1 MTSKEQTA
9 QPQTELIYGLHDNP
23 PFGITL
29 LASFQF
35 ILAMILGVMTP
46 PAIVATALGA
56 PAEAA
61 SYLISMSLL
70 FAGLGTLA
78 QAYKPFGIGSGMLNV
93 QASSLAF
100 PATLCSIGLAYM
112 HSKGLPWDVTI
123 NTLLGAC
130 FVGSFWFIGGA
141 YIIGHLR
148 KIITHTVAGVTVLM
162 IGLSLIKV
170 GAIAMAGGL
179 AAKETG
185 EFGSMANLGLGA
197 LVILTV
203 VVINCFRNRL
213 FRMCSLALGM
223 GFGFVVAACTGMVN
237 WSILDQP
244 RDLFVMPVPFKY
256 GFFGFDWQA
265 FILLSFLFLV
275 VMIEAIGN
283 LTATASVSELPTTG
297 PAYRQRLKGGIL
309 CGGVFSA
316 IGAVFGCFP
325 MVTFAQNNGVIQL
338 SGIASRKV
346 GYYCGALFVLFAL
359 FPVVVVIFE
368 LLPLPVLGGTLVV
381 LFGTIATSGIRILA
395 EHGVNRRESIV
406 ISSSIGVGMVSM
418 LLPEAFHQMPHFFQ
432 IFFDS
437 PVVAGGVTAMIVH
450 QILPIRKP
458 QAQSGA
464 EPENGEE
471 NEESLRDASAPEEK
485 GEKTLTR
492 KAPAREEENS
502 AETAGGKFFAAPE
515 PAGGVR

>member
-1 MTSKEQTA
+1 MSKAPETA
-9 QPQTELIYGLHDNP
+9 RPASELIYPLESNP
-23 PFGITL
+23 PFSISL

-56 PAEAA
+56 PAEVI

-78 QAYKPFGIGSGMLNV
+78 QAFRPFGIGSGMLNV

-100 PATLCSIGLAYM
+100 PATLCSIGIAFM
-112 HSKGLPWDVTI
+112 RQKGLPWDVTF

-141 YIIGHLR
+141 FIIVYLR
-148 KIITHTVAGVTVLM
+148 KVITHTVAGVTVLM

-170 GAIAMAGGL
+170 GAIGMAGGMS
-179 AAKETG
+179 AKADGT
-185 EFGSMANLGLGA
+185 FGDPSNLGLGA
-197 LVILTV
+197 VVILTV
-203 VVINCFRNRL
+203 VFINRFKSRI

-223 GFGFVVAACTGMVN
+223 GFGFLIAVVAGMVD
-237 WSILDQP
+237 WSILSQP
-244 RDLFVMPVPFKY
+244 HSLFVVPVPFKY

-265 FILLSFLFLV
+265 FALLSFLFLV

-283 LTATASVSELPTTG
+283 LTATASVSEQPTRG
-297 PAYRQRLKGGIL
+297 PTYRSRLKGGIL

-316 IGAVFGCFP
+316 LGAIFGCLP
-325 MVTFAQNNGVIQL
+325 MVPFAQNNGVIQL

-346 GYYCGALFVLFAL
+346 GYYCGILFILFAL

-368 LLPLPVLGGTLVV
+368 LLPRPVLGGTLVV

-406 ISSSIGVGMVSM
+406 ISSSIGIGMISM
-418 LLPEAFHQMPHFFQ
+418 LLPEAFSKMPEFFQ

-437 PVVAGGVTAMIVH
+437 PVVSAGVTAMLVH
-450 QILPIRKP
+450 QMLPKP
-458 QAQSGA
+458 ADSQEEEEYDE
-464 EPENGEE
+464 EPIQEFF
-471 NEESLRDASAPEEK
+471 NEEPSSTDA
-485 GEKTLTR
+485 R
-492 KAPAREEENS
+492 
-502 AETAGGKFFAAPE
+502 
-515 PAGGVR
+515 

>member
-1 MTSKEQTA
+1 MTRQQNSA
-9 QPQTELIYGLHDNP
+9 NPPSELIYGLEDDP
-23 PFGITL
+23 PRSIAL

-46 PAIVATALGA
+46 PAIVASALGA
-56 PAEAA
+56 PPEAA
-61 SYLISMSLL
+61 AYLISMSLL

-78 QAYKPFGIGSGMLNV
+78 QTYSPLGIGSGMLTV

-100 PATLCSIGLAYM
+100 PATLCSIGVAFM
-112 HSKGLPWDVTI
+112 QSRDLPWDVTI

-141 YIIGHLR
+141 YIIVHLR
-148 KIITHTVAGVTVLM
+148 KVITHTVAGVTVLM

-170 GAIAMAGGL
+170 GAVDMAGGF
-179 AAKETG
+179 AARADG
-185 EFGSMANLGLGA
+185 SFGNPANLGLGA

-203 VVINCFRNRL
+203 VFINRFRNRL

-223 GFGFVVAACTGMVN
+223 GAGFAAAAAVGMVD
-237 WSILDQP
+237 WSILAQP
-244 RDLFVMPVPFKY
+244 RDAFVLPVPFKY

-275 VMIEAIGN
+275 VKIEAIGN
-283 LTATASVSELPTTG
+283 LTATAQVSELPTNG
-297 PAYRQRLKGGIL
+297 PMYRRRLKGGIL

-316 IGAVFGCFP
+316 LGAMFGCFP

-346 GYYCGALFVLFAL
+346 GLYCGLLFILFAL
-359 FPVVVVIFE
+359 FPIVVVIFE
-368 LLPLPVLGGTLVV
+368 LLPRPVLGGTLVV

-395 EHGVNRRESIV
+395 EHGMNRRESIV
-406 ISSSIGVGMVSM
+406 IATSIGIGMVSM
-418 LLPEAFHQMPHFFQ
+418 LLPEAFHQLPQFFR

-437 PVVAGGVTAMIVH
+437 PVVSAGVAAMIAH
-450 QILPIRKP
+450 QILPR
-458 QAQSGA
+458 
-464 EPENGEE
+464 
-471 NEESLRDASAPEEK
+471 LRVSA
-485 GEKTLTR
+485 
-492 KAPAREEENS
+492 AVDENS
-502 AETAGGKFFAAPE
+502 ETPG
-515 PAGGVR
+515 